1 MLEAQDAGRFDA
13 GRACIPEEQVKN
25 SRAHALYDQM
35 QIEVLIDLLVCP
47 VEREGKDMLEVLPKI
62 AKTQASYAT
71 NKVLVLPMNLT
82 ISVSYRC
89 NSRCKT
95 CNVWQRPNDDFTIEE
110 YEKTFESIGR
120 DAYWFTFSGGEPTLR
135 KDLPEMVE
143 AAYRHCRPGIINIPT
158 NGIQD
163 KIIPAR
169 IERVLQA
176 APTSEVIINL
186 SLDGVGEKHDIVRGV
201 KGNFERAMRTYAG
214 LKALKAHYKNFTL
227 GVHTVISNFN
237 VDEFEHIYAFVRD
250 ELKPDSFIS
259 EIAEERVELDTVGM
273 GITPPIQKYQP
284 VIERL
289 QEGIRKAEFSGVSRI
304 TQAFRDRY
312 YDIVKRT
319 LVEHRQVIPCLAG
332 VASAQIAPNGD
343 VWTCCIRAE
352 SVGNLREHGYDFR
365 SVWTTAHADELRRSI
380 KAGECYCPL
389 ANASYTNM
397 LCHTPTLTS
406 VALDVAKGSVT
417 SALSSKTS
425 GTSAR
430 LRSLPVINAAD
441 EARLS
446 NGHTNG
452 HKANTEVEAKV

>member
-1 MLEAQDAGRFDA
+1 
-13 GRACIPEEQVKN
+13 
-25 SRAHALYDQM
+25 
-35 QIEVLIDLLVCP
+35 
-47 VEREGKDMLEVLPKI
+47 MLEVLPKV
-62 AKTQASYAT
+62 AKLQASYALG
-71 NKVLVLPMNLT
+71 KPLALPMNLT

-110 YEKTFESIGR
+110 YEKTFESIGHA
-120 DAYWFTFSGGEPTLR
+120 AYWFTFSGGEPTLR
-135 KDLPEMVE
+135 KDLPEMVG

-163 KIIPAR
+163 KIIPER
-169 IERVLQA
+169 VERVLQA
-176 APTSEVIINL
+176 APGSEVIINL
-186 SLDGVGEKHDIVRGV
+186 SLDGVGVKHDLVRGV

-214 LKALKAHYKNFTL
+214 LKALKGRYKNFTL

-237 VDEFEHIYAFVRD
+237 VDEFQHIYDFVRD
-250 ELKPDSFIS
+250 ELKPDSYIS

-289 QEGIRKAEFSGVSRI
+289 QEGIRKAEFGGVSRI

-319 LVEHRQVIPCLAG
+319 LVEKRQIIPCLAG

-352 SVGNLREHGYDFR
+352 SVGNLRQHNYDFK
-365 SVWTTAHADELRRSI
+365 SVWTTAKADELRRSI

-397 LCHTPTLTS
+397 LCHVPTAAS
-406 VALDVAKGSVT
+406 VGLDVARGTVA
-417 SALSSKTS
+417 SAVAS
-425 GTSAR
+425 GRRGKSIT
-430 LRSLPVINAAD
+430 LPVINTV
-441 EARLS
+441 
-446 NGHTNG
+446 NGASHS
-452 HKANTEVEAKV
+452 K

>member
-1 MLEAQDAGRFDA
+1 
-13 GRACIPEEQVKN
+13 
-25 SRAHALYDQM
+25 
-35 QIEVLIDLLVCP
+35 
-47 VEREGKDMLEVLPKI
+47 MLEVLPKV
-62 AKTQASYAT
+62 AKLQASY
-71 NKVLVLPMNLT
+71 VLGKPLALPMNLT

-120 DAYWFTFSGGEPTLR
+120 NTYWFTFSGGEPTLR
-135 KDLPEMVE
+135 KDLPEMVG

-169 IERVLQA
+169 IEQVLQA

-214 LKALKAHYKNFTL
+214 LKALKGRYKNFTL

-237 VDEFEHIYAFVRD
+237 IDEFENIYKFVRD
-250 ELKPDSFIS
+250 ELKPDSYIS

-289 QEGIRKAEFSGVSRI
+289 QAGIRKAEFSGVSRI

-312 YDIVKRT
+312 YDIVKRA
-319 LVEHRQVIPCLAG
+319 LVEKRQVIPCLAG

-352 SVGNLREHGYDFR
+352 SVGNLRDHNYDFR
-365 SVWTTAHADELRRSI
+365 SVWTTAKANEMRRSI

-397 LCHTPTLTS
+397 LCHVPTAAGVGFEVARS
-406 VALDVAKGSVT
+406 VAAGVFS
-417 SALSSKTS
+417 
-425 GTSAR
+425 SAR
-430 LRSLPVINAAD
+430 
-441 EARLS
+441 
-446 NGHTNG
+446 
-452 HKANTEVEAKV
+452 

>member
-1 MLEAQDAGRFDA
+1 
-13 GRACIPEEQVKN
+13 
-25 SRAHALYDQM
+25 
-35 QIEVLIDLLVCP
+35 
-47 VEREGKDMLEVLPKI
+47 MLEVLPKI
-62 AKTQASYAT
+62 AKMQASYAIG
-71 NKVLVLPMNLT
+71 KPLALPMNLT

-95 CNVWQRPNDDFTIEE
+95 CNVWQRPNDDFTLEE
-110 YEKTFESIGR
+110 YDKTFASIGR
-120 DAYWFTFSGGEPTLR
+120 AAYWFTFSGGEPTLR

-143 AAYRHCRPGIINIPT
+143 LAYRHCRPGIINIPT

-163 KIIPAR
+163 KIIPGR
-169 IERVLQA
+169 VERVLQA
-176 APTSEVIINL
+176 APTSEVIVNH
-186 SLDGVGEKHDIVRGV
+186 SLDGVGEKHDMVRGV

-214 LKALKAHYKNFTL
+214 LKALKCRYKNFTL

-237 VDEFEHIYAFVRD
+237 VDEFENIYNFVRN
-250 ELKPDSFIS
+250 EMQPDSFIS

-273 GITPPIQKYQP
+273 GITPPISKYQP

-289 QEGIRKAEFSGVSRI
+289 REGIRQAEYSGVSRI

-319 LVEHRQVIPCLAG
+319 LVEKRQVIPCLAG

-352 SVGNLREHGYDFR
+352 SVGNLREHNYDFAATWR
-365 SVWTTAHADELRRSI
+365 TARAGELRRSI

-397 LCHTPTLTS
+397 LCHPPTLAS
-406 VALDVAKGSVT
+406 VGLDVARGAAAA
-417 SALSSKTS
+417 ALSPNDRGKS
-425 GTSAR
+425 GR
-430 LRSLPVINAAD
+430 LRNLPVINAAED
-441 EARLS
+441 
-446 NGHTNG
+446 
-452 HKANTEVEAKV
+452 V

>member
-1 MLEAQDAGRFDA
+1 M
-13 GRACIPEEQVKN
+13 P
-25 SRAHALYDQM
+25 
-35 QIEVLIDLLVCP
+35 
-47 VEREGKDMLEVLPKI
+47 MLEVLPKI
-62 AKTQASYAT
+62 ARSQASYMLG
-71 NKVLVLPMNLT
+71 KPLVLPMNLT

-95 CNVWQRPNDDFTIEE
+95 CNVWQRPNDDFTLEE
-110 YEKTFESIGR
+110 YEKTFASIGHA
-120 DAYWFTFSGGEPTLR
+120 AYWFTFSGGEPTLR

-143 AAYRHCRPGIINIPT
+143 LAYRYCRPGIINIPT

-186 SLDGVGEKHDIVRGV
+186 SLDGVGEKHDLVRGV

-214 LKALKAHYKNFTL
+214 LKALKGRYKNFTL

-237 VDEFEHIYAFVRD
+237 IDEFDNIYNFVHGQ
-250 ELKPDSFIS
+250 LQPDSFIT

-273 GITPPIQKYQP
+273 GITPPVEKYRP
-284 VIERL
+284 VIDRL
-289 QEGIRKAEFSGVSRI
+289 QQDIRQSEFTGVTRI

-312 YDIVKRT
+312 YDLVKRT
-319 LVEHRQVIPCLAG
+319 LVEKRQIIPCLAG
-332 VASAQIAPNGD
+332 IASAQIAPNGD

-352 SVGNLREHGYDFR
+352 SVGNLRDYNYDFGAAWR
-365 SVWTTAHADELRRSI
+365 TAKADELRRSI

-397 LCHTPTLTS
+397 LCHAPTLAS
-406 VALDVAKGSVT
+406 VSLEVAQ
-417 SALSSKTS
+417 SAAKKVIAPSERGKSK
-425 GTSAR
+425 R
-430 LRSLPVINAAD
+430 LRALPVINAAD
-441 EARLS
+441 EACLYGNDVS
-446 NGHTNG
+446 ATPP
-452 HKANTEVEAKV
+452 TEVQV

>member
-1 MLEAQDAGRFDA
+1 
-13 GRACIPEEQVKN
+13 
-25 SRAHALYDQM
+25 
-35 QIEVLIDLLVCP
+35 
-47 VEREGKDMLEVLPKI
+47 MLEVLPKI
-62 AKTQASYAT
+62 AKMQASYALG
-71 NKVLVLPMNLT
+71 KPLALPLNLT

-110 YEKTFESIGR
+110 YDKTFASIGR

-163 KIIPAR
+163 KIIPDR
-169 IERVLQA
+169 VERVLQA

-186 SLDGVGEKHDIVRGV
+186 SLDGVGVKHDIVRGV

-214 LKALKAHYKNFTL
+214 LKALKGRYKNFTL

-237 VDEFEHIYAFVRD
+237 VDEFENIYAFVRD

-289 QEGIRKAEFSGVSRI
+289 QEGIRKAEFNGVSRI

-319 LVEHRQVIPCLAG
+319 LVEKRQVIPCLAG

-352 SVGNLREHGYDFR
+352 SVGNLREHDYDFR
-365 SVWTTAHADELRRSI
+365 TTWSTTKANELRQSI

-397 LCHTPTLTS
+397 LCHVPTLTS

-417 SALSSKTS
+417 SALTPKKN
-425 GTSAR
+425 GKSAR
-430 LRSLPVINAAD
+430 LQSLPVINATD
-441 EARLS
+441 ELRVS
-446 NGHTNG
+446 NGHSDG
-452 HKANTEVEAKV
+452 HEAEVEVKA

>member
-1 MLEAQDAGRFDA
+1 
-13 GRACIPEEQVKN
+13 
-25 SRAHALYDQM
+25 
-35 QIEVLIDLLVCP
+35 
-47 VEREGKDMLEVLPKI
+47 MLEVLPKI
-62 AKTQASYAT
+62 AKMQASYALG
-71 NKVLVLPMNLT
+71 KPLALPMNLT

-110 YEKTFESIGR
+110 YDKTFASIGR

-163 KIIPAR
+163 KIIPDR
-169 IERVLQA
+169 IERVLKA
-176 APTSEVIINL
+176 APTSDVIINL
-186 SLDGVGEKHDIVRGV
+186 SLDGIGVKHDIVRGV
-201 KGNFERAMRTYAG
+201 RGNFERAMRTYAG
-214 LKALKAHYKNFTL
+214 LKALKGRYKNFTL

-237 VDEFEHIYAFVRD
+237 VDEFENIYAFVRD

-289 QEGIRKAEFSGVSRI
+289 QEGIRNAEFNGVSRI

-319 LVEHRQVIPCLAG
+319 LVEKRQIIPCLAG

-352 SVGNLREHGYDFR
+352 SVGNLREHNYDFR
-365 SVWTTAHADELRRSI
+365 STWTTVKASELRKSI

-397 LCHTPTLTS
+397 LCHVPTLTS
-406 VALDVAKGSVT
+406 VAIDVAKGTAGAVIE
-417 SALSSKTS
+417 SKL
-425 GTSAR
+425 GGKSAR
-430 LRSLPVINAAD
+430 LRELPVINAAD
-441 EARLS
+441 EARIYNGGNGNGKAATFLPVINMAVDASLS
-446 NGHTNG
+446 NGNG
-452 HKANTEVEAKV
+452 HHSDDNVEANA

>member
-1 MLEAQDAGRFDA
+1 
-13 GRACIPEEQVKN
+13 
-25 SRAHALYDQM
+25 
-35 QIEVLIDLLVCP
+35 
-47 VEREGKDMLEVLPKI
+47 MLEVLPKI
-62 AKTQASYAT
+62 AKMQASYALG
-71 NKVLVLPMNLT
+71 KPLALPMNFT

-95 CNVWQRPNDDFTIEE
+95 CNVWQRPNDDFTLEE
-110 YEKTFESIGR
+110 YEKTFASIGK

-135 KDLPEMVE
+135 KDLPDMV
-143 AAYRHCRPGIINIPT
+143 ASAYRHCRPGIINIPT

-163 KIIPAR
+163 SIIPGR
-169 IERVLQA
+169 IEQVLQA

-186 SLDGVGEKHDIVRGV
+186 SLDGVGEKHDIIRGV
-201 KGNFERAMRTYAG
+201 KGNFARAMRTYKG
-214 LKALKAHYKNFTL
+214 LKALKGRYKNFTL

-237 VDEFEHIYAFVRD
+237 VEEFDTIYAFVRD

-289 QEGIRKAEFSGVSRI
+289 QEGIRKAEFSGVSTV

-312 YDIVKRT
+312 YDVVKRT
-319 LVEHRQVIPCLAG
+319 LVEQRQVIPCMAG

-352 SVGNLREHGYDFR
+352 SVGNLRDHGYDFKAT
-365 SVWTTAHADELRRSI
+365 WKTAKANELRRSI

-397 LCHTPTLTS
+397 LCHTPTLAGVATKVGKEIITS
-406 VALDVAKGSVT
+406 KLGGNSSTKRRDLTVLNT
-417 SALSSKTS
+417 SSTDNPDSDRRSLTVLNALSTDGSDNES
-425 GTSAR
+425 
-430 LRSLPVINAAD
+430 
-441 EARLS
+441 S
-446 NGHTNG
+446 NH
-452 HKANTEVEAKV
+452 VQ

>member
-1 MLEAQDAGRFDA
+1 
-13 GRACIPEEQVKN
+13 
-25 SRAHALYDQM
+25 
-35 QIEVLIDLLVCP
+35 VL
-47 VEREGKDMLEVLPKI
+47 KVLPQIPKL
-62 AKTQASYAT
+62 QASYILGKPLA
-71 NKVLVLPMNLT
+71 NPLNIT

-135 KDLPEMVE
+135 KDLPEMIG

-163 KIIPAR
+163 KIIPGR
-169 IERVLQA
+169 VEQVLQA

-214 LKALKAHYKNFTL
+214 LKALKGRYKNFTL
-227 GVHTVISNFN
+227 GIHTVISNFN
-237 VDEFEHIYAFVRD
+237 IDEFDNISRFVSE
-250 ELKPDSFIS
+250 ELKPDSHIS

-289 QEGIRKAEFSGVSRI
+289 QEDNRKAEFEGVARI

-312 YDIVKRT
+312 YDIVKKT
-319 LVEHRQVIPCLAG
+319 VVEKRQIIPCMAG
-332 VASAQIAPNGD
+332 IASAQIAPNGD

-352 SVGNLREHGYDFR
+352 PMGNLRDFNYDFAATW
-365 SVWTTAHADELRRSI
+365 STPKADELRRSI

-389 ANASYTNM
+389 ANVSYSNM
-397 LCHTPTLTS
+397 LLHPPTLAS
-406 VALDVAKGSVT
+406 VGLEIAGEIAGKAVR
-417 SALSSKTS
+417 SKNGKSTK
-425 GTSAR
+425 
-430 LRSLPVINAAD
+430 LRELPVINARQ
-441 EARLS
+441 EAGK
-446 NGHTNG
+446 NAG
-452 HKANTEVEAKV
+452 EVVEV